1 MLSALK
7 IFFLRLTAF
16 RSKKEKNPSGDST
29 GGENHSAFV
38 TPPGD
43 LNE

>member
-1 MLSALK
+1 MSSALE

-16 RSKKEKNPSGDST
+16 SSRRRKNLSGDST